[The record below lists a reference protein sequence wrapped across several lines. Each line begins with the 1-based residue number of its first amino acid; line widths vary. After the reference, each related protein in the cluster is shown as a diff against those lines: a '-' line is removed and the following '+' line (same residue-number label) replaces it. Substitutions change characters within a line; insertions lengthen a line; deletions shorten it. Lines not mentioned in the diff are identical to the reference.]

1 MVSQQGV
8 HQQQNLH
15 KLQGWKFETAE
26 QYFSQKYFPKCKRA
40 PHVIKENGHFL
51 FQELYLRIWRGHL
64 ILKVRSVWEV
74 GYDQWT

>member
-15 KLQGWKFETAE
+15 KLQGWKFETVE
-26 QYFSQKYFPKCKRA
+26 QYFSQKYFPNCKRA

-51 FQELYLRIWRGHL
+51 FLDLYILENMEGTFNIEGAQCVGSRI
-64 ILKVRSVWEV
+64 
-74 GYDQWT
+74 